1 MRVLTYLR
9 QKYLI
14 INNNAFY
21 WDSKNRIVHKIDK
34 INSIP
39 LDLLLGIDSQK
50 DKLLKIT

>member
-34 INSIP
+34 INSTPI
-39 LDLLLGIDSQK
+39 LSIFELSIYFLS
-50 DKLLKIT
+50 